1 MQNAVH
7 LHTSSISQEQ
17 ERIMPLLQVRDFPAD
32 LYEVLKD
39 TAKRDNRSVA
49 QETIVLLRDSLDP
62 KQEGI
67 EKRKRVFAKLDEI
80 HRQYSVDTS
89 KMLDPVQ
96 LIREDRDR

>member
-7 LHTSSISQEQ
+7 LHTSSISIEQ

-49 QETIVLLRDSLDP
+49 QETVVLLRDKLGDSSEGNAGIKNAAAKIKRYQQDNPNLFSGYLDS
-62 KQEGI
+62 E
-67 EKRKRVFAKLDEI
+67 
-80 HRQYSVDTS
+80 
-89 KMLDPVQ
+89 Q